1 MAVPRMSSPH
11 PSTAPTPV
19 TLERIRNRINEIAPG
34 DLYEAAPDG
43 LVIPTSIGM
52 ILIRI
57 DGPLLRITATWAP
70 PVPSGLVS
78 ALKVE
83 LSVRNAGQPLLAA
96 SLFPVDMFGGHQ
108 VVGAATIPIAHG
120 MNDDQLFFCID
131 SHVDYCE
138 SFFEEFEQR
147 FPESRFDEE
156 VALIEAEQAAEDA
169 AAHEAGEQR
178 SIADD
183 DPEFMEIIQNLGPLG
198 PAEITHQLAEL
209 ARSRIADDPQDA
221 LSVLDSARDLALDEG
236 ISLAEVNEVRR
247 DILLRLAEDPG
258 SQEDAPA
265 LRAIAAALD
274 ASLAELGASGSGG
287 EGMVET
293 AAPGGAVSGRLPD
306 VNPARLADALGSL
319 GRTVTLGG
327 DDVLMASGD
336 RSITWSVQDDDTLVV
351 HAEWPV
357 VVSEELGWAF
367 SVANEWNQADMI
379 VPAHVTARDPE
390 AVDLDDLLLAAH
402 GEWCY
407 PLGLT
412 DEQLAANLG
421 LICDDID
428 RLHEFLL
435 TRGVI

>member
-1 MAVPRMSSPH
+1 MAAPRVSSPH
-11 PSTAPTPV
+11 PSTAPAPV

-183 DPEFMEIIQNLGPLG
+183 DPEFMEIIQNLGP
-198 PAEITHQLAEL
+198 
-209 ARSRIADDPQDA
+209 
-221 LSVLDSARDLALDEG
+221 
-236 ISLAEVNEVRR
+236 
-247 DILLRLAEDPG
+247 
-258 SQEDAPA
+258 
-265 LRAIAAALD
+265 
-274 ASLAELGASGSGG
+274 
-287 EGMVET
+287 
-293 AAPGGAVSGRLPD
+293 SGRRRSPI
-306 VNPARLADALGSL
+306 NSPTSPAAGSL
-319 GRTVTLGG
+319 TTRRTRCRCSIARETSHWMRGSAWL
-327 DDVLMASGD
+327 
-336 RSITWSVQDDDTLVV
+336 RSMRSAGTSSC
-351 HAEWPV
+351 A
-357 VVSEELGWAF
+357 
-367 SVANEWNQADMI
+367 
-379 VPAHVTARDPE
+379 
-390 AVDLDDLLLAAH
+390 
-402 GEWCY
+402 
-407 PLGLT
+407 
-412 DEQLAANLG
+412 
-421 LICDDID
+421 
-428 RLHEFLL
+428 
-435 TRGVI
+435 

>member
-1 MAVPRMSSPH
+1 MAVPRVSSPH

-138 SFFEEFEQR
+138 SFFDEFEQR

-178 SIADD
+178 NIADD

-209 ARSRIADDPQDA
+209 ARSRIAPRSREPCRRPPA
-221 LSVLDSARDLALDEG
+221 YLASNLSRMTSWASFNRSIRRCRSSTWRSSARRADGHMAVESRAMHG
-236 ISLAEVNEVRR
+236 VSRRTSLRR
-247 DILLRLAEDPG
+247 RPTANRAWIRRARPADP
-258 SQEDAPA
+258 
-265 LRAIAAALD
+265 AA
-274 ASLAELGASGSGG
+274 
-287 EGMVET
+287 
-293 AAPGGAVSGRLPD
+293 
-306 VNPARLADALGSL
+306 
-319 GRTVTLGG
+319 
-327 DDVLMASGD
+327 
-336 RSITWSVQDDDTLVV
+336 
-351 HAEWPV
+351 
-357 VVSEELGWAF
+357 
-367 SVANEWNQADMI
+367 
-379 VPAHVTARDPE
+379 
-390 AVDLDDLLLAAH
+390 
-402 GEWCY
+402 
-407 PLGLT
+407 
-412 DEQLAANLG
+412 
-421 LICDDID
+421 
-428 RLHEFLL
+428 
-435 TRGVI
+435 